1 MHYKNGREAKNGDKI
16 VYLSPY
22 SGCGSAHFTGIL
34 YGANAEAGSDCNGR
48 IAQTRN
54 DDPTADLKNCLH
66 VDDIAAATIPDTT
79 LPAPVNI
86 PLPSPPDTTV
96 APTGT
101 LGTAAALIVALLL
114 LAVSAKAQTNSTASD
129 FYNGILNATNYSLN
143 VYGTYAPK
151 APDKVG
157 GGLLVVY
164 NVNKYAG
171 LAIGGDYLGQFSL
184 VSGNATL
191 QLPINVGNY
200 ITAPWAT
207 NITVTPFVLAGIG
220 KPTGGSSGSGV
231 ATIEDIGSFV
241 RFGHLWGGYFDA
253 GVSVGQWQGA
263 GKYSGTRYHGFLG
276 WTHGF

>member
-1 MHYKNGREAKNGDKI
+1 MHYKNGREAKNGDK
-16 VYLSPY
+16 VVQVVAGQTPT
-22 SGCGSAHFTGIL
+22 AGIL
-34 YGANAEAGSDCNGR
+34 YDAVAGNDSCNGR
-48 IAQTRN
+48 IAVTTPN
-54 DDPTADLKNCLH
+54 DPYACLYNVLHADDVAK
-66 VDDIAAATIPDTT
+66 ATIPDSTV
-79 LPAPVNI
+79 PVAPV
-86 PLPSPPDTTV
+86 PDTTETPV